1 MITLGIET
9 SCDETAAA
17 ICKDGN
23 ILTNMGY
30 HSSGNEIMYDGVTG
44 QQLSGSIFM
53 GPTYYMRLKH
63 MVKDK
68 INFRATGPRNVLT
81 RQTVQGRANDG
92 GLRIGEMERDGVIA
106 HGMAS
111 FLKDSFM
118 IRGDSYQVAV
128 CNNTGSIAIYN
139 VKQQKFYSPLLDG
152 PIELSEPI
160 NNKSELL
167 NVSKFGMSFSII
179 KIPYCLKLLIQEL
192 QTMNISIKLITE
204 DNINQLCNMNYSI
217 DINSYEEGKTNA
229 EKHDRYMKNDREMYD
244 KRIQDADDLRLLKEK
259 EQYVY
264 ETPEKIKYKY
274 NKGERVVYI
283 KDIKPEREWYISS
296 ILDDENIAIKSN
308 DLENIDQFNEI
319 LKQTENSVIIP
330 VSIDEIKPILL
341 TYKDDDSISYTNES
355 PGWAPDTVEN
365 SPQEPVIPG
374 TNSPPWA
381 PDTVENSPQEPV
393 IPGTNSPPYAP
404 DNNTKE
410 PSREFSAVINEQIQ
424 DISEYKKEE
433 EHEDDSDKD
442 DESNNEITIKTDEI
456 GDIIESSKFDSI
468 LQPKKL
474 QEESKASTDDNQ
486 EPSNEGKQI
495 TI

>member
-1 MITLGIET
+1 
-9 SCDETAAA
+9 
-17 ICKDGN
+17 
-23 ILTNMGY
+23 
-30 HSSGNEIMYDGVTG
+30 
-44 QQLSGSIFM
+44 
-53 GPTYYMRLKH
+53 

-229 EKHDRYMKNDREMYD
+229 EKHDRYMKNDREIYD
-244 KRIQDADDLRLLKEK
+244 KRIQDADDLRLLREK

-283 KDIKPEREWYISS
+283 KDIKPDREWYISA

-341 TYKDDDSISYTNES
+341 TYKNDDSPQWAPDANES
-355 PGWAPDTVEN
+355 PPWAPGTVEN

-374 TNSPPWA
+374 T
-381 PDTVENSPQEPV
+381 D
-393 IPGTNSPPYAP
+393 SPPYAP
-404 DNNTKE
+404 DSNTTE
-410 PSREFSAVINEQIQ
+410 PSKEFSAVIDEQIQ
-424 DISEYKKEE
+424 DISEYKQEE
-433 EHEDDSDKD
+433 DEDSDKN
-442 DESNNEITIKTDEI
+442 DESSNEITIKTDQIE
-456 GDIIESSKFDSI
+456 DIIESSKFDSI

-474 QEESKASTDDNQ
+474 QEDSKESIDGNEEQ
-486 EPSNEGKQI
+486 SNEGKQI